1 MNTLHVKRQR
11 GFTIVELMVAV
22 AVGLIIIAGVGQ
34 VFVSNKH
41 AYRYIEGVSTLQEQ
55 ANYALDFIGSQAAAA
70 GYIRN
75 SFNFGTYANNKITME
90 SQAYGGSLPLDGTE
104 GGTDSDSLI
113 INTYRSGNEL
123 RDCTGSVKPVDFIGP
138 AGSGIQNK
146 IEINDGA
153 SGRPALFC
161 NGVEIVEGVEN
172 MQVLYGRST
181 INAAGQRVI
190 QYFSRDELT
199 TAEELS
205 EVINVRIALLVSTP
219 QETRAGENPDNTYEL
234 LGTTV
239 TAPSDRR
246 MRQVFT
252 TTIRLRNRCQALP
265 PTSGATICA

>member
-1 MNTLHVKRQR
+1 MNTLRAHRQR

-41 AYRYIEGVSTLQEQ
+41 AYRYIAGVSTLQEQ
-55 ANYALDFIGSQAAAA
+55 ANYALDFIGSQTAAA

-75 SFNFGTYANNKITME
+75 SFNFGTFANDKIAME
-90 SQAYGGSLPLDGTE
+90 TQAYGGSLALDGTE
-104 GGTDSDSLI
+104 GGTGSDSII
-113 INTYRSGNEL
+113 INTYRSGNQL
-123 RDCTGSVKPVDFIGP
+123 LDCTGSATPADFVGP
-138 AGSGIQNK
+138 AGSGIQNT
-146 IEINDGA
+146 IEINKGA

-161 NGVEIVEGVEN
+161 NGVEIVEGIEN

-190 QYFSRDELT
+190 QYFSRDQLT
-199 TAEELS
+199 TPQELG
-205 EVINVRIALLVSTP
+205 EVINVRVALLVSTP
-219 QETRAGENPDNTYEL
+219 QETRAGKNPDNTYEL

-239 TAPSDRR
+239 TAPADRR

-265 PTSGATICA
+265 LTTGATICA